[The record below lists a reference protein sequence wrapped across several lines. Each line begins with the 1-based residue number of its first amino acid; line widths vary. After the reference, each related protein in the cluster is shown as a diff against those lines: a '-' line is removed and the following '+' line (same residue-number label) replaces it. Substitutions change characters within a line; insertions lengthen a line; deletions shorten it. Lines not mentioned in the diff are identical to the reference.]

1 MYLIKYLPTYLP
13 MWLYLIWDLVKTLQR
28 NDLYRTIIFLF
39 TPPSTSFAERLQ
51 SHLSSPCR
59 KVLVKK
65 NLFISKSWHIT
76 CPWHRE
82 LVSSTN
88 FLIEVYVIS
97 NKQSIFPVRSAA
109 VVCNKFA
116 ITDKPLHKHDSN
128 KYQSKAFFICN
139 QRSFQ
144 TRFVTYRV
152 RKQNILGLS
161 DVLITINQQYQHRTN
176 QKLRSWANTVFQNC
190 GVFEANVSFSSPTHH
205 FSFLLLSQLSR
216 RTHAKRLLCRL

>member
-51 SHLSSPCR
+51 SDLSSPCW

-161 DVLITINQQYQHRTN
+161 DVLITIN
-176 QKLRSWANTVFQNC
+176 
-190 GVFEANVSFSSPTHH
+190 
-205 FSFLLLSQLSR
+205 
-216 RTHAKRLLCRL
+216 